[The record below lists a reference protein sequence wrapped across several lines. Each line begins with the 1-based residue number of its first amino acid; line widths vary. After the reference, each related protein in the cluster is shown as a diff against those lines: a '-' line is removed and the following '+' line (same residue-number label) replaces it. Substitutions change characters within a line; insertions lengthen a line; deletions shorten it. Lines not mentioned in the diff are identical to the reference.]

1 MPGMNGIELVR
12 ELKRKGTAC
21 PVILITG
28 HGDVALAVEAMKAGA
43 VDFIEK
49 PFDDAVLL
57 GAIRAALDAHASVQG
72 DSVARKEAEA
82 RLADLSPRERDVLQG
97 LVAGK
102 INKVIAHELNISPRT
117 VEVYRANL
125 MAKTGARSMSELM
138 RIALAAGRTQRRIGR
153 PDDKVRVI
161 RSQAIEAHL
170 CLCRRRRQ
178 RQRKHPREPESQPHD
193 PPGPPSPILE
203 QDLLKTAAPRS
214 EDDY

>member
-1 MPGMNGIELVR
+1 MSDKAVIHVVDDDPAMRDSLAFLLDVNGFQPKTYESANALLSAATIDAPGCVVSDIRMPGMNGIELVR

-57 GAIRAALDAHASVQG
+57 GAIRAALDARASVQG
-72 DSVARKEAEA
+72 DSAAKKEAEA

-125 MAKTGARSMSELM
+125 MAKTGARSMSDLM
-138 RIALAAGRTQRRIGR
+138 RIALAAG
-153 PDDKVRVI
+153 
-161 RSQAIEAHL
+161 L
-170 CLCRRRRQ
+170 
-178 RQRKHPREPESQPHD
+178 
-193 PPGPPSPILE
+193 
-203 QDLLKTAAPRS
+203 
-214 EDDY
+214 

>member
-1 MPGMNGIELVR
+1 MSDKTVIHVIDDDAAMRDSLAFLLDVNGFQPEVFESSSAFLAIAASGAPACVVSDIRMPGMSGIELVR
-12 ELKRKGTAC
+12 KLKNDKIPC

-57 GAIRAALDAHASVQG
+57 SAIRSALETRPLDQG
-72 DSVARKEAEA
+72 DNAARKEAEA
-82 RLADLSPRERDVLQG
+82 RLAELSPRERDVLRG

-125 MAKTGARSMSELM
+125 MAKTGVRSVSELM
-138 RIALAAGRTQRRIGR
+138 RIALAAG
-153 PDDKVRVI
+153 
-161 RSQAIEAHL
+161 L
-170 CLCRRRRQ
+170 
-178 RQRKHPREPESQPHD
+178 
-193 PPGPPSPILE
+193 
-203 QDLLKTAAPRS
+203 
-214 EDDY
+214 

>member
-1 MPGMNGIELVR
+1 MADKTVIHVIDDDAAIRDSLAFLLDVNGFRPEVFESSNEFLSQAAGDAPACVVSDIRMPGMNGIELVR
-12 ELKRKGTAC
+12 KLKSDGIAC

-57 GAIRAALDAHASVQG
+57 GAIRSALQARPSNQADSAA
-72 DSVARKEAEA
+72 RTEAET

-125 MAKTGARSMSELM
+125 MAKTGARSVSELM
-138 RIALAAGRTQRRIGR
+138 RIALAAG
-153 PDDKVRVI
+153 
-161 RSQAIEAHL
+161 L
-170 CLCRRRRQ
+170 
-178 RQRKHPREPESQPHD
+178 
-193 PPGPPSPILE
+193 
-203 QDLLKTAAPRS
+203 
-214 EDDY
+214 

>member
-1 MPGMNGIELVR
+1 MTDKTVIHVVDDDAAMRDSLAFLLDVNGFQPKTYDSANAFLADVAVDMAACVVSDIRMPGMNGIELVR
-12 ELKRKGTAC
+12 QLKRKGSVC

-28 HGDVALAVEAMKAGA
+28 HGDVGLAVEAMKAGA

-57 GAIRAALDAHASVQG
+57 GAIRTALEAHAAKQS
-72 DSVARKEAEA
+72 DSAAKKEAEA

-102 INKVIAHELNISPRT
+102 INKVIAHDLNISPRT

-138 RIALAAGRTQRRIGR
+138 RIALAAG
-153 PDDKVRVI
+153 
-161 RSQAIEAHL
+161 L
-170 CLCRRRRQ
+170 
-178 RQRKHPREPESQPHD
+178 
-193 PPGPPSPILE
+193 
-203 QDLLKTAAPRS
+203 
-214 EDDY
+214 